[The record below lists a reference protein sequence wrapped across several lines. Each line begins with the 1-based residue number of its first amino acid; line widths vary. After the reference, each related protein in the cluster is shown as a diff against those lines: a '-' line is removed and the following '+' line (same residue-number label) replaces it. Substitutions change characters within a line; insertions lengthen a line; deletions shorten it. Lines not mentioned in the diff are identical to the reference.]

1 MDKNGICVKV
11 FKFGAQQKKNFVNRL
26 INSVTVPNN
35 VWKFMKIMKIL
46 AITSHFDRCPCQTNG
61 SILTK

>member
-11 FKFGAQQKKNFVNRL
+11 FKFGAQQKKNFVNWL

-35 VWKFMKIMKIL
+35 VWKFMKIMKKIRYYV
-46 AITSHFDRCPCQTNG
+46 TF
-61 SILTK
+61 